1 MKIDNKIKQT
11 VLNKTF
17 RKRHITPKMIDNATD
32 NINLIQFFIWWDENK
47 VDYINNKFCLRF
59 ENKYKIFEDGV
70 LCFYTGEWFFPI
82 NAVME
87 FLQLDFQQAFYA
99 LNYFSLRVC
108 KAEINAYIQNAY
120 ADENNNLTVDAAVP
134 SSEIDL
140 QAFLDND
147 LLLST
152 EPKVKETALK
162 RIYAYLGKTRGIHRD
177 VISHFIKRRLIA
189 VDDKYNLNFITY
201 KEDKVIAVTRRSTNT
216 YQRFQQNYV
225 AESRTGFLYQ
235 SKLATELKTLYV
247 FESCIDL
254 MSYLS
259 LVIEKKV
266 DKPDKRSTCYI
277 SLNGA
282 NIKYISK
289 ILADN
294 PSIENVVMCLD
305 NDDFGIRTTETFMKT
320 SIQNT
325 TTFQPVLREM
335 TSRTGILVKDIN
347 DYLIQSHKYEWQ
359 GEDEYDIRK
368 TTISD
373 GTPDSNYS
381 PD

>member
-1 MKIDNKIKQT
+1 M
-11 VLNKTF
+11 
-17 RKRHITPKMIDNATD
+17 
-32 NINLIQFFIWWDENK
+32 
-47 VDYINNKFCLRF
+47 
-59 ENKYKIFEDGV
+59 
-70 LCFYTGEWFFPI
+70 
-82 NAVME
+82 
-87 FLQLDFQQAFYA
+87 
-99 LNYFSLRVC
+99 
-108 KAEINAYIQNAY
+108 
-120 ADENNNLTVDAAVP
+120 
-134 SSEIDL
+134 
-140 QAFLDND
+140 
-147 LLLST
+147 
-152 EPKVKETALK
+152 
-162 RIYAYLGKTRGIHRD
+162 
-177 VISHFIKRRLIA
+177 ISHFIKRRLIA

-289 ILADN
+289 ILAEN

-335 TSRTGILVKDIN
+335 TRRTGILVKDIN

>member
-1 MKIDNKIKQT
+1 MKIENKIKQT

-17 RKRHITPKMIDNATD
+17 RKRHITPRMIDTASN
-32 NINLIQFFIWWDENK
+32 NINLIQFFVWWDEDKIDYVNK
-47 VDYINNKFCLRF
+47 RFCFRH

-70 LCFYTGEWFFPI
+70 LCFYTAEWFFPL
-82 NAVME
+82 NAIME
-87 FLQLDFQQAFYA
+87 FLKLDFQQAFYA
-99 LNYFSLRVC
+99 LNYFYLRVC
-108 KAEINAYIQNAY
+108 KAEIDAYIKNAYIDKNYNSTIDNA
-120 ADENNNLTVDAAVP
+120 VS

-152 EPKVKETALK
+152 DAKVKETALK
-162 RIYAYLGKTRGIHRD
+162 RVYAYLGNTREIHRD

-201 KEDKVIAVTRRSTNT
+201 KEDKVVSVTRKSTNT
-216 YQRFQQNYV
+216 YQKFQQNYI
-225 AESRTGFLYQ
+225 AEKNTGFIYK
-235 SKLATELKTLYV
+235 SKFAAEIKTVYV

-259 LVIEKKV
+259 LAIEKKV
-266 DKPDKRSTCYI
+266 DTPDKHTTCYI

-282 NIKYISK
+282 NIKYIYK
-289 ILADN
+289 ILAAY

-320 SIQNT
+320 SVHNT
-325 TTFQPVLREM
+325 TTFQPELRAM
-335 TSRTGILVKDIN
+335 TIKAGGRLVKDIN
-347 DYLIQSHKYEWQ
+347 DYLIQTHKLRWQ
-359 GEDEYDIRK
+359 GEDENDEK
-368 TTISD
+368 TIID
-373 GTPDSNYS
+373 GTTDGNNGS
-381 PD
+381 D

>member
-32 NINLIQFFIWWDENK
+32 NINLIQFFIWWDEDK

-70 LCFYTGEWFFPI
+70 LCFYTGEWFFPL

-108 KAEINAYIQNAY
+108 KAEIDTYIQNAY

-162 RIYAYLGKTRGIHRD
+162 RVFAYLGITRGIQRD
-177 VISHFIKRRLIA
+177 VIAHFIKHRLIA

-225 AESRTGFLYQ
+225 AESRTGFRYQ
-235 SKLATELKTLYV
+235 SKQTTELKTLYV

-289 ILADN
+289 ILAEN